1 MAAMAGSG
9 AYESTNDGGKKLTS
23 PRLDVSALH
32 DLNDLT
38 MAFNFIV
45 TLNSFTFGFQSVS
58 GLSVERATETRSEGG
73 VNDHGILCGM
83 PNTGS
88 FTLTFKRGVLLRT
101 SELVNKAARIA
112 ASVIPSIGTRRMRML
127 ALASI
132 DPQTALE
139 LGPAIGTIQVFNRER
154 THLRGLYSFFS
165 LGMTS
170 WRADDLDASNN
181 SVWCEE
187 ITIAHTGLTRHPL
200 QMKPNIDLTVPEET
214 EQEQA
219 NADQETEKQNEKQ
232 EQSEAKNQQDESQ
245 KKIDKLEEENKNLNN
260 ELEELKKKLKELEEQ
275 NKKQQQQKT
284 EKTDQEDQKSSESS
298 EESKNTQEN
307 TQENSESSG
316 ENKNTENTNTSSSTQ
331 K

>member
-1 MAAMAGSG
+1 MTELAGLVGSG
-9 AYESTNDGGKKLTS
+9 SYQTNEDGGKSLTRPS
-23 PRLDVSALH
+23 LDVSAVR
-32 DLNDLT
+32 DINDLT

-45 TLNSFTFGFQSVS
+45 TLNEFTFGFQSVS
-58 GLSVERATETRSEGG
+58 GLSVERATETRAEGG

-88 FTLTFKRGVLLRT
+88 FTLTFKRGMLLRT

-127 ALASI
+127 AIAST

-139 LGPAIGTIQVFNRER
+139 QGPAIGVIQVFNRER

-170 WRADDLDASNN
+170 WRADDLDATNG

-200 QMKPNIDLTVPEET
+200 QFKANIDVTNPEDNQDNTET
-214 EQEQA
+214 AEKNSQQELQ
-219 NADQETEKQNEKQ
+219 K
-232 EQSEAKNQQDESQ
+232 QSEEKEKSEAQDQINKSQ
-245 KKIDKLEEENKNLNN
+245 EEINN
-260 ELEELKKKLKELEEQ
+260 LEEQ
-275 NKKQQQQKT
+275 NKKQAA
-284 EKTDQEDQKSSESS
+284 EL
-298 EESKNTQEN
+298 EELKAKLASLQNN
-307 TQENSESSG
+307 
-316 ENKNTENTNTSSSTQ
+316 
-331 K
+331 